1 MTDSTIFTRTNVTD
15 IIQALAADAAPN
27 TKTEI
32 NERIINTDINFKDQC
47 NLIRELTL
55 DGVLKDIHI
64 NDTAHWIPNNTKRA
78 IETEN
83 YTIKATTTDT
93 SARFV
98 SNEHSMLVQRLKDR
112 YQITLWWDANDDKQQ
127 TTDCYINNPAL
138 GESDPPRES
147 TIPETTPIIV
157 SALPEDD
164 EDTIGH
170 IVDISPR
177 TDMQNAIAVLTVK
190 EEANAFN
197 ISLYLKNNV
206 EQSEVTTLTTTFEDP
221 RKTIG

>member
-32 NERIINTDINFKDQC
+32 NERIINTDINFKDRC
-47 NLIRELTL
+47 SLIRELTL

-83 YTIKATTTDT
+83 YTIKATTTNT

-98 SNEHSMLVQRLKDR
+98 SDEHSMLVQQLKDQ
-112 YQITLWWDANDDKQQ
+112 YQITLWWDTDDNEQQ
-127 TTDCYINNPAL
+127 TTEYYVSNPAL

-147 TIPETTPIIV
+147 TIPETTPIII
-157 SALPEDD
+157 SALPEED

-170 IVDISPR
+170 IIDISPR
-177 TDMQNAIAVLTVK
+177 TDMQKAIAILTVK
-190 EEANAFN
+190 KAANRFN
-197 ISLYLKNNV
+197 INLHLKNNV
-206 EQSEVTTLTTTFEDP
+206 EQSEETTLTATLEDR
-221 RKTIG
+221 RKTVN